1 MQPNEKNQKRPTHP
15 LFDYLTENFDL
26 KNDLQIALE
35 LHRTPSS
42 ISKFR
47 SRKRPITPA
56 LIIAVHERF
65 DIPIKTI
72 KELL

>member
-26 KNDLQIALE
+26 KSDLQLALE
-35 LHRTPSS
+35 INKTPSS

-47 SRKRPITPA
+47 SGKRPITPA
-56 LIIAVHERF
+56 IIIAVHERF

-72 KELL
+72 KELI